1 MVRQPDVVSSGR
13 DRMRVPRLTQTPP
26 MSNSKT
32 FGAEGLGMVKM
43 DGMFADQRRTKL
55 ATHVLIFEGE

>member
-1 MVRQPDVVSSGR
+1 
-13 DRMRVPRLTQTPP
+13 MRVPRLTQTPP